1 MIADICCEYVIVG
14 HSERRT
20 MFGDNE
26 VAVAKKVAATF
37 RNGMKPLLCVGENA
51 KERTEGKTARKIS
64 MQINN
69 AFKGLQAEQA
79 KEVVVAYEPLWAIGS
94 GQAATAKDA
103 QEVCHLIREKL
114 TTMFGEKISRQVRIL
129 YGGSV
134 NEKNSGTFKISGIDG
149 VLVGGASLNAQ
160 AFSAIVRSF

>member
-1 MIADICCEYVIVG
+1 MIGSI
-14 HSERRT
+14 
-20 MFGDNE
+20 
-26 VAVAKKVAATF
+26 
-37 RNGMKPLLCVGENA
+37 RNGMKPLLCVGENT

-134 NEKNSGTFKISGIDG
+134 KADNAAEIAQCPNVNG
-149 VLVGGASLNAQ
+149 VLVGGASLDATSFTQIIQ
-160 AFSAIVRSF
+160 AFAQI